1 MKFKIPTSSKSKS
14 DKSIGLD
21 IGFHSIKAV
30 ELIRNDQ
37 GFQVTK
43 YAIREIPSAI
53 LQQKDRTSA
62 LGGMI
67 KSMFSDAK
75 IKGSSVYLS
84 ITGHN
89 VIIRNALL
97 PKMPPEELI
106 DAAKWNAKEE
116 VLFDLDKAVVDNF
129 VMGETDKDGATL
141 LDLLSVIVRGDVID
155 FIISIVKAAGL
166 KPNGVTVVPLALW
179 DYDNAINPQESGVVT
194 SYADM
199 GAERTRIYFVCDGRI
214 LFSREI
220 PNGGKNLTGCLVG
233 EYELEDGKTAI
244 IDEVRAEQI
253 KKTFGYPA
261 EGSEEKTEEG
271 IPLTLIQERMEP
283 ILIKQATEMDRSID
297 YFKNQYRKDSVDR
310 LILSGG
316 GVGLRGLYQFL
327 KENLDL
333 EIDRCN
339 VFMQAAAQDDSISKE
354 DMKLYG
360 PSLTVAAGLALGQ
373 CDKINVLPEKYRPS
387 LKKTLI
393 KLAPLAAVLVLF
405 VALYSY
411 SSSLRSEVSS
421 KKDLLKDQRS
431 NLEKLQLQAPEL
443 QKIIGELTEVKET
456 KNALYKEKNQLPGS
470 SPFPFNFDLVFTE
483 LSHLIADNTSLSQI
497 SYSAI
502 GNEEE
507 SGNVDLT
514 QSGNA
519 DISGRERIKVSGEIF
534 GGGLKVQQ
542 SLKGLL
548 QNLKNSPLFRAAK
561 LIKSSPLEEG
571 QYNSPGIQFE
581 LYIFPKPDNSV

>member
-14 DKSIGLD
+14 EKSIGLD
-21 IGFHSIKAV
+21 IGFHHIKAV

-43 YAIREIPSAI
+43 YAIREIPSSI
-53 LQQKDRTSA
+53 LQQKDRTNA

-67 KSMFSDAK
+67 KGMFSDAQ

-84 ITGHN
+84 VTGHN

-116 VLFDLDKAVVDNF
+116 VLFDLDKAVVDNY

-166 KPNGVTVVPLALW
+166 KPKGVTVVPLALW
-179 DYDNAINPQESGVVT
+179 DYDQVINPQEPGVVT

-199 GAERTRIYFVCDGRI
+199 GAERTRIYFVSDGRI

-220 PNGGKNLTGCLVG
+220 PNGGKNLTGCLAG
-233 EYELEDGKTAI
+233 EYELEDEETVT
-244 IDEVRAEQI
+244 IDDVRAEQI

-261 EGSEEKTEEG
+261 EESTEKTEEG
-271 IPLTLIQERMEP
+271 IPLILIRERMEP
-283 ILIKQATEMDRSID
+283 ILIKQATEMDRSIE

-339 VFMQAAAQDDSISKE
+339 VFMQATVQDDSISKE

-373 CDKINVLPEKYRPS
+373 CNKINILPEKHRPS

-393 KLAPLAAVLVLF
+393 KLAPLAAVFILF
-405 VALYSY
+405 MSLYGY
-411 SSSLRSEVSS
+411 SSILRSEVSQKTAS
-421 KKDLLKDQRS
+421 LKDQQS
-431 NLEKLQLQAPEL
+431 ALEKLQLQAPEL
-443 QKIIGELTEVKET
+443 QKIIGELTDTKET
-456 KNALYKEKNQLPGS
+456 KKALYKEKNQLPGS
-470 SPFPFNFDLVFTE
+470 SPFPFNFDLVYSE
-483 LSHLIADNTSLSQI
+483 LALLVADNTSLSQI
-497 SYSAI
+497 SYTAI

-507 SGNVDLT
+507 SGDVDLT
-514 QSGNA
+514 QTGDA
-519 DISGRERIKVSGEIF
+519 DISGKERIKVSGEIF

-542 SLKGLL
+542 SLKLLL
-548 QNLKNSPLFRAAK
+548 QDLKNSPLFRAAK
-561 LIKSSPLEEG
+561 LIKSSPLGEE

-581 LYIFPKPDNSV
+581 LYVFPKPDNSV